1 MAVKAKYIKDLPLKE
16 NLEGTDSLILQDDEG
31 TKRSTVEAIG
41 GKIAEEANKR
51 VDELENE
58 LAQTNAQLSAKA
70 PLTTVVEQGKRIDT
84 IIANANSTDGN
95 SELVDMRVSSDGTVF
110 QTAGEH
116 LRNISGSVLSY
127 KKFHSAQVQFA
138 GDSESK
144 VVLTN
149 PSNDFITMTATNT
162 GSASYQYVY
171 VRLNESIQNMVDNPK
186 LIKILL
192 NPSFTGTFNVA
203 VSGKTNWSS
212 GVVNRQDL
220 FMEKGV
226 SQVIEIDF
234 SDSAIQEWL
243 KDSDKSHGVYIFF
256 IFRGNGTTDFTSGTR
271 TISVGMFDVSTGT
284 NKKVLSELS
293 FNSVLAETANYAK
306 VANYSE
312 TANQATRSAHSD
324 EAEHAKNSELSNE
337 SVYAH
342 TAYVSIN
349 AGVTPVDSS
358 NIIGMVGATIERY
371 ESGYYMKKPVGVGTS
386 FWIGLNLH
394 ITYDTLEDLDCKFN
408 LNYKFIKGLPL
419 STCKIIKRSGDWN
432 PNNSPYDI
440 PFDRDINL
448 YQIIMGMNDE
458 TLKQHYINSK
468 ELWIVYGGQTSTNDA
483 LKQQEVEWSI
493 KPMFYSN
500 NSTVVATS
508 LSTNLQEE
516 LSQNIK
522 SETISEVVSSISD
535 IPLGV
540 KTIEPQCISGIYLST
555 EQITATKHRVYKL
568 DTENPANGW
577 LRAYVQVKY
586 DNLLELDKNLRL
598 NIKYVES
605 DTHVK
610 FNNCKILDK
619 KADWNPNNNPI
630 DIFSKM
636 DGDINLYQTIMEKDS
651 LKDVYLNQNELWI
664 VLGYFAGNNV
674 DYTPFTMD
682 CTIEPMFEAPNSM
695 IIASDL
701 NSSALE
707 KVTNVVMEKVGNELQ
722 LDGGYITCWGD
733 SLTAGGGWTSTLE
746 SLTGM
751 KVYNGGTGGENSQ
764 TIMARQG
771 GDVMIVD
778 NLVIPSTTEPVTI
791 ATRSGDGGIKTALG
805 NKVTPLLQG
814 GAHVNPCYIGDIK
827 GTLRWTG
834 SNYADQT
841 GVWTFTR
848 SEAGERVVV
857 NRPTAIRTDF
867 DINRNR
873 PRIMIIFIGQNGGYS
888 SVDDLINQHRLMI
901 EHSQATNFI
910 VLGLSSG
917 TASQRADYEKA
928 MRKEFGRRFISLREY
943 LSQYGLEDAGIEPT
957 EQDVQ
962 MMNQG
967 QTPQS
972 LLSDSVHYNTQCKT
986 VIGNMIY
993 KKLKDLNMI

>member
-31 TKRSTVEAIG
+31 TKRSTLEVIG
-41 GKIAEEANKR
+41 DKIAEEANKR
-51 VDELENE
+51 VDELEKE
-58 LAQTNAQLSAKA
+58 LVQTNTQLSQKA

-95 SELVDMRVSSDGTVF
+95 SELVDMRVSSNGTVF

-116 LRNISGSVLSY
+116 LRNVSSSVLSY
-127 KKFHSAQVQFA
+127 KKFHSAKAQFA
-138 GDSESK
+138 GDSESN
-144 VVLTN
+144 VVLVN

-162 GSASYQYVY
+162 GGASYQYVY
-171 VRLNESIQNMVDNPK
+171 VQLSESIQNMVDNPK

-226 SQVIEIDF
+226 SQIIEIDF
-234 SDSAIQEWL
+234 SDPAIQEWL
-243 KDSDKSHGVYIFF
+243 RDSSKSHGVFIFF
-256 IFRGNGTTDFTSGTR
+256 IFRGNGPTDFESGTR
-271 TISVGMFDVSTGT
+271 TISVGMFDINTGT

-293 FNSVLAETANYAK
+293 FNSVLAETAN
-306 VANYSE
+306 
-312 TANQATRSAHSD
+312 QATRSVHSD

-337 SVYAH
+337 SVYAY
-342 TAYVSIN
+342 TACVSIN

-432 PNNSPYDI
+432 PNNSPYNI

-448 YQIIMGMNDE
+448 YQIIMDMSDE

-468 ELWIVYGGQTSTNDA
+468 ELWIVYGGQTTNV
-483 LKQQEVEWSI
+483 EVMKECDVAWSI
-493 KPMFYSN
+493 NPVFYSK

-508 LSTNLQEE
+508 LSTDLQEE

-522 SETISEVVSSISD
+522 NETTKEIISSISD

-540 KTIEPQCISGIYLST
+540 KTFSDDNVFTLYLAK
-555 EQITATKHRVYKL
+555 EQVTPTKYRLYRV
-568 DTENPANGW
+568 DTETPAPDW
-577 LRAYVQVKY
+577 LRAYIQIKY
-586 DNLLELDKNLRL
+586 DDLADLDTNLRFNL
-598 NIKYVES
+598 NYANS

-610 FNNCKILDK
+610 FNNCKILSRK
-619 KADWNPNNNPI
+619 GDWGPSANAI
-630 DIFSKM
+630 DIFPKIN
-636 DGDINLYQTIMEKDS
+636 DNINLYDTVMKHES
-651 LKDVYLNQNELWI
+651 VRDVYLNQNELWI
-664 VLGYFAGNNV
+664 VFGYFIGNNK
-674 DYTPFTMD
+674 DYTNALMD

-707 KVTNVVMEKVGNELQ
+707 KVTTAVTDVVMEKVGNELQ

>member
-1 MAVKAKYIKDLPLKE
+1 MTIKVQLKREVNGVMQQVNPITSEECVILSDGKKLNEVMDFATTAEDFVDEAIVIEE
-16 NLEGTDSLILQDDEG
+16 NLVDRIESIEN
-31 TKRSTVEAIG
+31 RIVSEF
-41 GKIAEEANKR
+41 EEQNSQITTGLSNIKTIEQNISNK
-51 VDELENE
+51 VDTEV
-58 LAQTNAQLSAKA
+58 AKVNAQLSAKA

-84 IIANANSTDGN
+84 IIANANNTDGN
-95 SELVDMRVSSDGTVF
+95 SELVDMRVSSNGTVF

-116 LRNISGSVLSY
+116 LRNVSSSVLSY
-127 KKFHSAQVQFA
+127 KKFHLARVQSG
-138 GDSESK
+138 GDSESN
-144 VVLTN
+144 VVLVN
-149 PSNDFITMTATNT
+149 PSNDFVTMTATNT
-162 GSASYQYVY
+162 GGASYQYVY
-171 VRLNESIQNMVDNPK
+171 VQLSESIQNMVDNPK

-226 SQVIEIDF
+226 SQIIEIDF

-243 KDSDKSHGVYIFF
+243 KDSSKSQAVYIFF
-256 IFRGNGTTDFTSGTR
+256 IFIGNGPTDFASGTR
-271 TISVGMFDVSTGT
+271 TISVGMFDINTGT
-284 NKKVLSELS
+284 NKKVLSEIS
-293 FNSVLAETANYAK
+293 FNSVLAE
-306 VANYSE
+306 
-312 TANQATRSAHSD
+312 
-324 EAEHAKNSELSNE
+324 
-337 SVYAH
+337 
-342 TAYVSIN
+342 
-349 AGVTPVDSS
+349 
-358 NIIGMVGATIERY
+358 
-371 ESGYYMKKPVGVGTS
+371 
-386 FWIGLNLH
+386 
-394 ITYDTLEDLDCKFN
+394 C
-408 LNYKFIKGLPL
+408 
-419 STCKIIKRSGDWN
+419 
-432 PNNSPYDI
+432 
-440 PFDRDINL
+440 
-448 YQIIMGMNDE
+448 
-458 TLKQHYINSK
+458 
-468 ELWIVYGGQTSTNDA
+468 
-483 LKQQEVEWSI
+483 
-493 KPMFYSN
+493 
-500 NSTVVATS
+500 ATS
-508 LSTNLQEE
+508 LSTDLQEE

-522 SETISEVVSSISD
+522 NETTKEIISSISD

-540 KTIEPQCISGIYLST
+540 KTFSADTISTQFLIK
-555 EQITATKHRVYKL
+555 EQVTPTKYRLYRV
-568 DTENPANGW
+568 DTETPATSW
-577 LRAYVQVKY
+577 LRAYIQIKY
-586 DNLLELDKNLRL
+586 DDLENLDTNLRFNL
-598 NIKYVES
+598 NYANS

-610 FNNCKILDK
+610 FNNCKILSRK
-619 KADWNPNNNPI
+619 GDWGPSANAI
-630 DIFSKM
+630 DIFHKIN
-636 DGDINLYQTIMEKDS
+636 DNINLYDTIMEKAGVR
-651 LKDVYLNQNELWI
+651 DVYLNQNELWI
-664 VLGYFAGNNV
+664 VFGYFTGNSA

-707 KVTNVVMEKVGNELQ
+707 KVTTSVTDVVMEKVGNELQ

-778 NLVIPSTTEPVTI
+778 NLVIPATTDPVTI
-791 ATRSGDGGIKTALG
+791 ATRSDDAGIKTALG

-814 GAHVNPCYIGDIK
+814 GAHFNPCYIGDIE

-834 SNYADQT
+834 SSHADQT

-957 EQDVQ
+957 EQDLQ
-962 MMNQG
+962 MMEQG

-972 LLSDSVHYNTQCKT
+972 LLSDSVHYNAQCKT

-993 KKLKDLNMI
+993 KKLKELNMI

>member
-1 MAVKAKYIKDLPLKE
+1 MANKTVSNLKE
-16 NLEGTDSLILQDDEG
+16 
-31 TKRSTVEAIG
+31 V
-41 GKIAEEANKR
+41 
-51 VDELENE
+51 
-58 LAQTNAQLSAKA
+58 
-70 PLTTVVEQGKRIDT
+70 TTVSNSDVLLVETSTETLKVTKGNLLKEVNEELNAKSD
-84 IIANANSTDGN
+84 ANHTHDEYVTE
-95 SELVDMRVSSDGTVF
+95 SELNSK
-110 QTAGEH
+110 
-116 LRNISGSVLSY
+116 VLSY
-127 KKFHSAQVQFA
+127 KKFHSAQVQSG

-144 VVLTN
+144 VILTN

-192 NPSFTGTFNVA
+192 NPSFTGTFNIA

-243 KDSDKSHGVYIFF
+243 KDSSKSNAVYIFF
-256 IFRGNGTTDFTSGTR
+256 IFRGNGPTDFTSGTR

-284 NKKVLSELS
+284 SKKVLSELS
-293 FNSVLAETANYAK
+293 FDSVLAETANYAK
-306 VANYSE
+306 VAKHSE
-312 TANQATRSAHSD
+312 TANQATQSAHSD
-324 EAEHAKNSELSNE
+324 EAEHAKNSDLSNE

-342 TAYVSIN
+342 TAYASIN
-349 AGVTPVDSS
+349 AGVTPVKSS
-358 NIIGMVGATIERY
+358 SVIGMAGATIEQY

-394 ITYDTLEDLDCKFN
+394 ITYDTLEDLDCTFN

-419 STCKIIKRSGDWN
+419 SVSRIIKHPGDWN
-432 PNNSPYDI
+432 PNNSPYNI
-440 PFDRDINL
+440 PFDKGINL
-448 YQIIMGMNDE
+448 YQIIMGMSDE

-493 KPMFYSN
+493 NPMFYSN

-508 LSTNLQEE
+508 LSTDLQEE

-522 SETISEVVSSISD
+522 GETVSEIISSIGD

-540 KTIEPQCISGIYLST
+540 KTFSDDNVFTLYLAK
-555 EQITATKHRVYKL
+555 EQVTPTKYRLYRV
-568 DTENPANGW
+568 DTETPAPDW
-577 LRAYVQVKY
+577 LRAYIRIKY
-586 DNLLELDKNLRL
+586 DDLADLDTNLRFNL
-598 NIKYVES
+598 NYANS
-605 DTHVK
+605 DTYVK
-610 FNNCKILDK
+610 FNNCKILSRK
-619 KADWNPNNNPI
+619 GDWGPSANSI
-630 DIFSKM
+630 DIFPKIN
-636 DGDINLYQTIMEKDS
+636 DNINLYDIVMKHES
-651 LKDVYLNQNELWI
+651 VRDVYLNQNELWI
-664 VLGYFAGNNV
+664 VFGYFIGLNK
-674 DYTPFTMD
+674 DYTDALMD
-682 CTIEPMFEAPNSM
+682 CTIEPMFEVPNSM

-707 KVTNVVMEKVGNELQ
+707 KVTTSVTDVVMEKVGNELQ

-751 KVYNGGTGGENSQ
+751 KVYNGGTGGETSQ

-778 NLVIPSTTEPVTI
+778 NLVIPATTDPVTI

-827 GTLRWTG
+827 GTLKWTG
-834 SNYADQT
+834 SSHADQT

-888 SVDDLINQHRLMI
+888 DIDDLINQHRLMI
-901 EHSQATNFI
+901 EHSQATDFI

-943 LSQYGLEDAGIEPT
+943 LSQYGLEDAGIQPT

-972 LLSDSVHYNTQCKT
+972 LLSDSVHYNAQCKT

>member
-1 MAVKAKYIKDLPLKE
+1 MGIKIKNLQTGEFEKFNIPALKGEKGEPGTTSWNDLEDKPNLNDYVLVE
-16 NLEGTDSLILQDDEG
+16 NFNQEID
-31 TKRSTVEAIG
+31 K
-41 GKIAEEANKR
+41 
-51 VDELENE
+51 
-58 LAQTNAQLSAKA
+58 TNAQLSQKA

-84 IIANANSTDGN
+84 IVANANSTN

-116 LRNISGSVLSY
+116 LRNVSGSVLSY
-127 KKFHSAQVQFA
+127 KKFHSAFAQFA
-138 GDSESK
+138 GDAGSN
-144 VVLTN
+144 VVLVN
-149 PSNDFITMTATNT
+149 PSNDFITMTATNPR
-162 GSASYQYVY
+162 GAVYQYVY
-171 VRLNESIQNMVDNPK
+171 VQLSESIQNMIDNPK

-203 VSGKTNWSS
+203 VGGKTNWSS

-220 FMEKGV
+220 FMEKGI
-226 SQVIEIDF
+226 SQIIEIDF

-243 KDSDKSHGVYIFF
+243 RDSSKSHGVFIFF
-256 IFRGNGTTDFTSGTR
+256 IFKGNGPTDFESGTR
-271 TISVGMFDVSTGT
+271 TISVGMFDINAGT
-284 NKKVLSELS
+284 SKKVLSELS
-293 FNSVLAETANYAK
+293 FDSILAETANYAK
-306 VANYSE
+306 MAKHSE
-312 TANQATRSAHSD
+312 TTNKA
-324 EAEHAKNSELSNE
+324 
-337 SVYAH
+337 YA
-342 TAYVSIN
+342 SIN
-349 AGVTPVDSS
+349 AGVIPIESS
-358 NIIGMVGATIERY
+358 NVIGMAGATIEQY
-371 ESGYYMKKPVGVGTS
+371 ELGYYMKKPVGVGTS

-394 ITYDTLEDLDCKFN
+394 ITYETLEDLDCTFN

-419 STCKIIKRSGDWN
+419 SVSRIIKRSGDWN
-432 PNNSPYDI
+432 PNNSPYNI
-440 PFDRDINL
+440 PFDEGINL
-448 YQIIMGMNDE
+448 YQIIMGMSDE

-468 ELWIVYGGQTSTNDA
+468 ELWIVYGGQASTNDA
-483 LKQQEVEWSI
+483 LKQQDVEWSI
-493 KPMFYSN
+493 NPMFYSN

-508 LSTNLQEE
+508 LSSDLQEE

-522 SETISEVVSSISD
+522 GETVSEIISSIGD

-540 KTIEPQCISGIYLST
+540 KTFSADTISTLVLT
-555 EQITATKHRVYKL
+555 KEQVTPTKYRLYKV
-568 DTENPANGW
+568 DTETQVSDW
-577 LRAYVQVKY
+577 LRAYIQIKY
-586 DNLLELDKNLRL
+586 DDLADLDTNLRFNL
-598 NIKYVES
+598 NYVNS

-610 FNNCKILDK
+610 FNNCKILSRK
-619 KADWNPNNNPI
+619 GDWGPSSNSINILPKINDN
-630 DIFSKM
+630 
-636 DGDINLYQTIMEKDS
+636 INLYDSVMES
-651 LKDVYLNQNELWI
+651 VAVRDVYLNQNELWI
-664 VLGYFAGNNV
+664 VFGYFTGNNA
-674 DYTPFTMD
+674 DYTSVTMD
-682 CTIEPMFEAPNSM
+682 CTIEPMFETPNSI

-707 KVTNVVMEKVGNELQ
+707 KVTTAVTDVVMEKVGNELQ

-751 KVYNGGTGGENSQ
+751 KVYNGGTGGETSQ

-834 SNYADQT
+834 SNYADQA

-873 PRIMIIFIGQNGGYS
+873 PRIMIIFIGQNGGYAD
-888 SVDDLINQHRLMI
+888 VDDLINQHRLMI

-972 LLSDSVHYNTQCKT
+972 LLSDSVHYNAQCKT